1 MYIYNI
7 YIINTYIYIYLWVC
21 VCVCLYVCVCVCLYV
36 CVCVCVWLTLINMQ
50 CKYFLT
56 CTFKIEFCNTK

>member
-7 YIINTYIYIYLWVC
+7 YIINIYIYIYLCVC
-21 VCVCLYVCVCVCLYV
+21 VCVCVR
-36 CVCVCVWLTLINMQ
+36 VCVWLTLINMQ